1 MRWNLKKPRTGLN
14 LSYHFPWSSQML
26 AVLLWIAKPV
36 WQYCLPFSKLP
47 FFSKKSA
54 KKQLFLCTFSTTKK
68 KTRQIVKRLFLAPKE
83 RSFILQSPHPGL
95 FSCVFQSKTIQAES
109 WRQNILQYILL
120 FCSKK
125 RKTRF
130 AQVFKFQKKYIFFG
144 TFLFSLYCSLG
155 PRFAFKKKVVVKV
168 VGLSLKFRKKENPR
182 FI

>member
-54 KKQLFLCTFSTTKK
+54 KKPLFLCTFSTTKK

-95 FSCVFQSKTIQAES
+95 FSCVFQSKNNSS
-109 WRQNILQYILL
+109 WILEVKYLAIYIVILL
-120 FCSKK
+120 CSE

-130 AQVFKFQKKYIFFG
+130 AQVFKFQKKYIFLE
-144 TFLFSLYCSLG
+144 LFCLVCIVAWGQDSLS
-155 PRFAFKKKVVVKV
+155 KKK
-168 VGLSLKFRKKENPR
+168 
-182 FI
+182 

>member
-1 MRWNLKKPRTGLN
+1 
-14 LSYHFPWSSQML
+14 ML

-47 FFSKKSA
+47 FFFKKSA
-54 KKQLFLCTFSTTKK
+54 KKPLFLCTFSTTKK

-120 FCSKK
+120 FCSAEK
-125 RKTRF
+125 KTRF
-130 AQVFKFQKKYIFFG
+130 APVIKFQKNIY
-144 TFLFSLYCSLG
+144 FLELFCLVCIVAWGQDSLSKKSSSEGCWIE
-155 PRFAFKKKVVVKV
+155 FKVQKE
-168 VGLSLKFRKKENPR
+168 RKSPFYLNR
-182 FI
+182 NLILHL

>member
-47 FFSKKSA
+47 FFSKKVPKNRCFCA
-54 KKQLFLCTFSTTKK
+54 LFQQPK

-109 WRQNILQYILL
+109 WRQNILQYIYCYFALL
-120 FCSKK
+120 KKNEVCPSHQVSKK
-125 RKTRF
+125 
-130 AQVFKFQKKYIFFG
+130 VYIFWNF
-144 TFLFSLYCSLG
+144 F
-155 PRFAFKKKVVVKV
+155 V
-168 VGLSLKFRKKENPR
+168 
-182 FI
+182 

>member
-1 MRWNLKKPRTGLN
+1 MG
-14 LSYHFPWSSQML
+14 
-26 AVLLWIAKPV
+26 
-36 WQYCLPFSKLP
+36 
-47 FFSKKSA
+47 
-54 KKQLFLCTFSTTKK
+54 LFLCTFLTTK
-68 KTRQIVKRLFLAPKE
+68 KTRQIAKRLFLAPKE
-83 RSFILQSPHPGL
+83 RSFNLQSPHPGL

-109 WRQNILQYILL
+109 WRRNILQYILL
-120 FCSKK
+120 FCSAE

-130 AQVFKFQKKYIFFG
+130 APVFKFQKKCIFFG

>member
-26 AVLLWIAKPV
+26 AVLLWIAKQV

-54 KKQLFLCTFSTTKK
+54 KKPLFLCTFSTTKK

-120 FCSKK
+120 FCSAEKK
-125 RKTRF
+125 PGLP
-130 AQVFKFQKKYIFFG
+130 Q
-144 TFLFSLYCSLG
+144 SSS
-155 PRFAFKKKVVVKV
+155 FKKSIYFLELFCLVCIVAW
-168 VGLSLKFRKKENPR
+168 GQDSLSKKK
-182 FI
+182 